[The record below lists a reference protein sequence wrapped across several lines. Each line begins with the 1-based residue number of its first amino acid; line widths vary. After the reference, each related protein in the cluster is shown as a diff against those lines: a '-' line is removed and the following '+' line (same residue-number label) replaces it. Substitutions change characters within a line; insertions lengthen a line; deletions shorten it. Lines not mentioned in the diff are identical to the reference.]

1 MGQLVSAGFLRDLIR
16 ERIRRSSLKDVAAE
30 LGMSAEALR
39 ALLQQSREPG
49 TRITEQLGYRR
60 LPVLYE
66 KIDQPETP

>member
-1 MGQLVSAGFLRDLIR
+1 MSQLVSAGHLRDLIR
-16 ERIRRSSLKDVAAE
+16 EKIRRSSLKDVAAE

-49 TRITEQLGYRR
+49 SRITEQLGYKR

-66 KIDQPETP
+66 KVAPPETP